1 MKKERAELRLAGL
14 SSAENEKWKKFV
26 LEAQKKKIPLKEA
39 NILFLFQKDI
49 KILEN
54 LENPVSRIK
63 GFLLF
68 QTDYCL
74 EINSE
79 TGINKLREMT
89 SEFLGNNLYELFEY
103 AENLEDRERVLQVL
117 EIFFLS
123 KDFRDEY
130 DWVFNEKI
138 EIINTEIVSRFLC
151 FLEQAMTIQQ
161 QEDLNTK
168 RR

>member
-1 MKKERAELRLAGL
+1 MAGL

-89 SEFLGNNLYELFEY
+89 SEFLENNLYELFEY
-103 AENLEDRERVLQVL
+103 AENLEDREGVLRVL

-130 DWVFNEKI
+130 NWVFNEKI
-138 EIINTEIVSRFLC
+138 EIINTEIISRFLC
-151 FLEQAMTIQQ
+151 FLEQAIT
-161 QEDLNTK
+161 
-168 RR
+168 

>member
-89 SEFLGNNLYELFEY
+89 SEFLENNLYELFEY
-103 AENLEDRERVLQVL
+103 AENLEDREGVLRVL

-130 DWVFNEKI
+130 NWVFNEKI
-138 EIINTEIVSRFLC
+138 EIINTEIISRFLC
-151 FLEQAMTIQQ
+151 FLEQAIT
-161 QEDLNTK
+161 
-168 RR
+168 